1 MKQLLTLFFVLTIT
15 LLLTACGTTVNS
27 NVETIRGS
35 GNVITL
41 ERVVGNF
48 TSIQVN
54 MGADL
59 VLTQGNGEALTLE
72 ADDNL
77 MEYIQ
82 TDVQNGRLVITTPN
96 NTSITTTQTVR
107 VYVTFDSLREVE
119 IFGSS
124 NITGENLNLDALTIA
139 FSGSGSTW
147 LTGTVNDQTINIRGQ
162 ATINN
167 FDLTSRNVTVDISG
181 NGTIHV
187 NATDTLDVTVAGQGD
202 VHYTGSPTVTENVSG
217 SANITQQQ

>member
-1 MKQLLTLFFVLTIT
+1 MKQLLTLFLVLTIT
-15 LLLTACGTTVNS
+15 LLLTACGTTINS

-35 GNVITL
+35 GNVITV

-48 TSIQVN
+48 TSIQVS

-82 TDVQNGRLVITTPN
+82 TDVQNGRLIITTPN
-96 NTSITTTQTVR
+96 NTSITTSQTVR
-107 VYVTFDSLREVE
+107 VYVTFDTLQAIE

-124 NITGENLNLDALTIA
+124 NITAENLNLDALTIT

-147 LTGTVNDQTINIRGQ
+147 LTGTVNEQTINIWGQ

-181 NGTIHV
+181 NGTINV
-187 NATDTLDVTVAGQGD
+187 NATDTLDVTVAGMGD